1 MKKKLKEILSDTG
14 DDYNKKL
21 LNDLSKNQE
30 INKYLEFNLEDIF
43 NYLRNQIKNEKV
55 EANKLF
61 KIIMIKT
68 EILDLYTIY
77 QIELGK
83 RNFDD
88 KKIIEDGIK
97 EDFIELINRRK
108 SKNERRIKKMLV
120 KKNK

>member
-1 MKKKLKEILSDTG
+1 M
-14 DDYNKKL
+14 
-21 LNDLSKNQE
+21 
-30 INKYLEFNLEDIF
+30 
-43 NYLRNQIKNEKV
+43 RNQIKNEKV

-61 KIIMIKT
+61 K
-68 EILDLYTIY
+68 
-77 QIELGK
+77 

-88 KKIIEDGIK
+88 KKIIEDDIK

>member
-1 MKKKLKEILSDTG
+1 MLKEILSDTG

-21 LNDLSKNQE
+21 LNNLSKNQE
-30 INKYLEFNLEDIF
+30 INPYLELNLEDIF